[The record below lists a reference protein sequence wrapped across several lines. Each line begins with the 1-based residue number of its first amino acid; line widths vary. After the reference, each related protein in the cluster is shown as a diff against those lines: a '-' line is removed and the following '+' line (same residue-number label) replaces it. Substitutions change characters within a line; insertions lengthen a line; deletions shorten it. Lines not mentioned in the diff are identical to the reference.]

1 MLEAI
6 KDLLFPIKIN
16 HICDNSS
23 LLELCKEA
31 EKHKICAI
39 DTEFMR
45 NRTYYP
51 ILCLIQ
57 INVNDIL
64 YIIDP
69 ISYKLNLNPLYKVIS
84 NKNIKKVIHSARHD
98 LEVLY
103 FNKDDN
109 NYNNII
115 DTQIMA
121 NFSDLNHNIGY
132 KLLTKKLC
140 SRKLCDESQRS
151 NWKKR
156 PLTDK
161 QMKYAALDVKYLIKI
176 YHKLEKKLKNQ
187 NRLSWFN
194 WEMEDFTKKCQNH
207 DSSNPDNLIK
217 RFSTNRKSDTYMRD
231 IKLFAKIRDNAS
243 KRVDLPRNF
252 VIHDDLVEKILNDR
266 PKSIEDL
273 SKYKSINKKIS
284 DNEKEQIVEIF
295 NLPEIDSDNKSEGK
309 MVKLNKKQLEIY
321 RKIKEVLE
329 KNSKE
334 SGIDKS
340 FIISDRNLKM
350 IAAKHLEISDI
361 LQNWRLDIFGN
372 KIKKLIP

>member
-1 MLEAI
+1 
-6 KDLLFPIKIN
+6 
-16 HICDNSS
+16 
-23 LLELCKEA
+23 
-31 EKHKICAI
+31 
-39 DTEFMR
+39 
-45 NRTYYP
+45 
-51 ILCLIQ
+51 
-57 INVNDIL
+57 
-64 YIIDP
+64 
-69 ISYKLNLNPLYKVIS
+69 
-84 NKNIKKVIHSARHD
+84 HD

>member
-1 MLEAI
+1 
-6 KDLLFPIKIN
+6 
-16 HICDNSS
+16 
-23 LLELCKEA
+23 
-31 EKHKICAI
+31 
-39 DTEFMR
+39 
-45 NRTYYP
+45 
-51 ILCLIQ
+51 
-57 INVNDIL
+57 
-64 YIIDP
+64 
-69 ISYKLNLNPLYKVIS
+69 
-84 NKNIKKVIHSARHD
+84 
-98 LEVLY
+98 
-103 FNKDDN
+103 
-109 NYNNII
+109 
-115 DTQIMA
+115 
-121 NFSDLNHNIGY
+121 
-132 KLLTKKLC
+132 
-140 SRKLCDESQRS
+140 
-151 NWKKR
+151 
-156 PLTDK
+156 
-161 QMKYAALDVKYLIKI
+161 MKYAALDVKYLIKI

-266 PKSIEDL
+266 PKTIEDL
-273 SKYKSINKKIS
+273 SEYKAINKKIS
-284 DNEKEQIVEIF
+284 DDEKEQIVEIF
-295 NLPEIDSDNKSEGK
+295 NLPEIDGDNKSEGK

-321 RKIKEVLE
+321 RKIKGVLE
-329 KNSKE
+329 KISKE

-350 IAAKHLEISDI
+350 IAAKNLEISDI